1 MSLVLYRLEQYHN
14 YEISFTIKSLK
25 SLTFICKGFFLPLES
40 KIISMKSIFKILV
53 FVSLFTSCDILKEST
68 KNKRNTDFEQYTES
82 SRKRKGDTVAFVP
95 IVNFKYKD
103 TTIYTVNREGTTLRT
118 VYKDGVLSSSE
129 CMASAIEENTKALL
143 KLQESEKDKT
153 QKKEENFDSSFVL
166 YIVIGLIVIV
176 CFGMFLMFK
185 TINKNSAAITEIMK
199 KFS

>member
-1 MSLVLYRLEQYHN
+1 MKKPIIPDWL
-14 YEISFTIKSLK
+14 F
-25 SLTFICKGFFLPLES
+25 CLPLES
-40 KIISMKSIFKILV
+40 KIIIMKSIFKILV
-53 FVSLFTSCDILKEST
+53 FLFLVSGIASCDILKEST
-68 KNKRNTDFEQYTES
+68 KNKRNTDLEQYTES
-82 SRKRKGDTVAFVP
+82 SRKRKGDTVAFMP

-153 QKKEENFDSSFVL
+153 QKKEEKFDSSFVL

-185 TINKNSAAITEIMK
+185 TINKNSVAITEIMK
-199 KFS
+199 KIS